1 MIARSSLS
9 LRHPQK
15 VCVAKM
21 SGEATLL
28 DMENGHSELPF
39 PYLSAACEAIEVL
52 LGSGHTSSLA
62 PPLKE
67 GGGVG

>member
-1 MIARSSLS
+1 MIARSSPS

-21 SGEATLL
+21 SGGVTPL
-28 DMENGHSELPF
+28 DMENGHSERPS
-39 PYLSAACEAIEVL
+39 PCLSAACEAIEVL
-52 LGSGHTSSLA
+52 LGAGHTPSLA
-62 PPLKE
+62 PPLQE